1 VDKWDARELD
11 RQEQIVRLLEM
22 TQRFGGVR
30 AAMLNGPLTPAQQHA
45 QLTGHLL
52 APGCCR
58 GSRAAVLM
66 P

>member
-1 VDKWDARELD
+1 
-11 RQEQIVRLLEM
+11 M
-22 TQRFGGVR
+22 TQRFGVVR